1 MQCDGLLTVSF
12 HHAVCFIN
20 AVSFSLS
27 THLSVI
33 ASSVFLVLLASIV
46 CLAVCFLSLPATVS
60 GAVLCRL
67 VLCNFVT

>member
-1 MQCDGLLTVSF
+1 VHDIRGCLYWDVCAVQCDGLLTVSF

-46 CLAVCFLSLPATVS
+46 CLSACF
-60 GAVLCRL
+60 
-67 VLCNFVT
+67 